1 MSRSKILCS
10 AFGAAMAAA
19 MAFSSSALALDAKQ
33 CLPMAEMNA
42 ALKAEGQ
49 RTMIIGDREALQDAA
64 RLSDVKYQRFVNTVT
79 SNADGSTGYQL
90 EGDLPRVQPS
100 TRVCVAA
107 KLTNIHFYDPSRAA
121 IPQAAYLGGRFDDV
135 VRGNAAKGTRPMV
148 IADTVHKTEQ
158 GERIGLPFVMFGNA
172 PQRSA
177 SIATRMPDGKPQFL
191 VQMADTEYTP
201 AGLARLNPQ
210 LASIQP

>member
-1 MSRSKILCS
+1 MKNSMILRSV
-10 AFGAAMAAA
+10 FGAAMAATMACATPA
-19 MAFSSSALALDAKQ
+19 MALDAKQ
-33 CLPMAEMNA
+33 CLPMAEMNT

-100 TRVCVAA
+100 TRVCVRA
-107 KLTNIHFYDPSRAA
+107 KLTNIHFYDPSRPTV
-121 IPQAAYLGGRFDDV
+121 PQAAYLGGRFDDV
-135 VRGNAAKGTRPMV
+135 VRGNATRGTRPMV
-148 IADTVHKTEQ
+148 VADTVQRTEQ

-201 AGLARLNPQ
+201 AGLAMFARPE
-210 LASIQP
+210 P